1 MSRKGKRVEAIGYM
15 RTSCATNVGEG
26 KDSEARQRRAIEG
39 YAKSAGFVIVE
50 WFYDKTLEKHERLVR
65 YVDITKSVRAKF
77 TRTQS
82 SYIAAQKS
90 LDLWKDPT
98 GGETASVR
106 QLASLD

>member
-1 MSRKGKRVEAIGYM
+1 MSDNDDDGLPV
-15 RTSCATNVGEG
+15 TSVGP
-26 KDSEARQRRAIEG
+26 
-39 YAKSAGFVIVE
+39 
-50 WFYDKTLEKHERLVR
+50 WTLEKHERLVR

>member
-1 MSRKGKRVEAIGYM
+1 MLRKEIRREELPMSDNDDDGLPV
-15 RTSCATNVGEG
+15 TSVGP
-26 KDSEARQRRAIEG
+26 
-39 YAKSAGFVIVE
+39 
-50 WFYDKTLEKHERLVR
+50 WTLEKHERLVR

-90 LDLWKDPT
+90 LDLWEDPT